1 MVLSPP
7 GCRRCGRPFEQWLDA
22 CGDCPPGGPSWVR
35 SAFLYEGPVR
45 RGLMA
50 LKFGGTRSF
59 AQAFAV
65 PMVEAVQ
72 AWTQHPSDDAVVTW
86 VPLGRRR
93 KRSRGFDQAEV
104 LARTFART
112 AGLPVRRLLV
122 RAVETAPQAKRAGE
136 DRRAAL
142 AGAFRAVRA
151 VPGRV
156 IVVDDVLTS
165 GSTAAECALAL
176 LRAGAVE
183 VGVVTAARA
192 LGSRLPVRCVRL
204 ADGLPAWVCGCPGE
218 VLPVVD
224 ASRRRNDPRKATVG
238 R

>member
-1 MVLSPP
+1 MLQSVLDVLFPRRCPGCREAAAGFCARCRERAVVLSPP

-59 AQAFAV
+59 AQGFAG

-72 AWTQHPSDDAVVTW
+72 AWTEHPSDDAVVTW

-112 AGLPVRRLLV
+112 AGLPVRR
-122 RAVETAPQAKRAGE
+122 R
-136 DRRAAL
+136 
-142 AGAFRAVRA
+142 
-151 VPGRV
+151 
-156 IVVDDVLTS
+156 
-165 GSTAAECALAL
+165 
-176 LRAGAVE
+176 
-183 VGVVTAARA
+183 
-192 LGSRLPVRCVRL
+192 
-204 ADGLPAWVCGCPGE
+204 
-218 VLPVVD
+218 
-224 ASRRRNDPRKATVG
+224 VG
-238 R
+238 RGRRTGAP